1 MVKPYSTAELEDYRK
16 KLIALRNQMHGDVS
30 SITETAMRKNRID
43 ESPVSGASPIHLA
56 DAGSD
61 NFEQEFT
68 LSLMEAGAETLQK
81 IKEAIRRIDDG
92 TYGVCEDC
100 GAKIPKK
107 RLEAIPYASKCVK
120 CVQNN

>member
-1 MVKPYSTAELEDYRK
+1 
-16 KLIALRNQMHGDVS
+16 MHGDVS

-43 ESPVSGASPIHLA
+43 EAPGGGASPIHLA
-56 DAGSD
+56 EAGSD

-68 LSLMEAGAETLQK
+68 LSLMEAGSATLQQ
-81 IKEAIRRIDDG
+81 IKAAIQRIDDG
-92 TYGVCEDC
+92 TYGICEDC

-120 CVQNN
+120 CVQQ